1 MVATRTIKPN
11 CHSVPKSNHRKI
23 SEITEEFIQ
32 LSLLHSRLYYNL
44 LSLSLRQP
52 SCHNNHAKY
61 PIHPSTTTCI
71 WVHTPL
77 VLVTLLH
84 FFLDKWG
91 SWNIWWKIYNRKQA
105 LFWRGVFFVFLL
117 CLHLFFFQ
125 KLCIT
130 SVEISVKI
138 IFFFLPPFIYF
149 VCVTKP
155 LQRTERNYN
164 QPVSK
169 TMVAIPWRPWN
180 LAWQLYEQF
189 EDLEAT

>member
-32 LSLLHSRLYYNL
+32 LSLLHSRLYYSL

-61 PIHPSTTTCI
+61 PIHPSTTTCS

-105 LFWRGVFFVFLL
+105 LFWRGGFFCVSPVLAFIFFSEIMHNQ
-117 CLHLFFFQ
+117 CGDQCEDYFFFFTSLHIFC
-125 KLCIT
+125 LCHKT
-130 SVEISVKI
+130 LAENWAQ
-138 IFFFLPPFIYF
+138 
-149 VCVTKP
+149 
-155 LQRTERNYN
+155 LQPAS
-164 QPVSK
+164 Q
-169 TMVAIPWRPWN
+169 
-180 LAWQLYEQF
+180 
-189 EDLEAT
+189 